1 MMVQVNGKL
10 RGKVNVDADAGEDA
24 IKQVALSEEN
34 VARNIEGKQVVKV
47 VVVPK
52 RLVNIVVK

>member
-1 MMVQVNGKL
+1 MVVQVNGKL
-10 RGKVNVDADAGEDA
+10 RAKIDVPAEADKTA
-24 IKQVALSEEN
+24 IEQIALNEEN
-34 VARNIEGKQVVKV
+34 VARHIEGKQVVKV